1 MLLLPPPPPL
11 PVLLMPVLLPLLLPP
26 PVVAL
31 LLLLLLLVLLVLL
44 CAARR
49 VPRVYLAFRTSGV
62 SSPAL
67 VLRERIVR
75 ELDGHRARQLLLAL
89 GESQLEANGL
99 SVVREV
105 LQRHLGLSDLLPTSK
120 G

>member
-1 MLLLPPPPPL
+1 MLLLP
-11 PVLLMPVLLPLLLPP
+11 PP

-31 LLLLLLLVLLVLL
+31 LLLLLLLLVLL

-49 VPRVYLAFRTSGV
+49 VPRIYLAFRISSV

-67 VLRERIVR
+67 VLRERIIR

-105 LQRHLGLSDLLPTSK
+105 L
-120 G
+120 